1 MPVYQT
7 LANDEQDS
15 VRSLAVSSSGS
26 LGCALCLDG
35 DLCAKAI
42 LPVVGAG
49 SIDLSWRV
57 RHNLAKKFSVVA
69 QSQGFN
75 ESAHSKHL
83 TELFQYFSN
92 LLQDFEAEVRTSSV
106 AVVLLGPF

>member
-1 MPVYQT
+1 MKARVFEKVVPVYQT

-26 LGCALCLDG
+26 LGCALGLDG

-49 SIDLSWRV
+49 SIDLSWYARFTLF
-57 RHNLAKKFSVVA
+57 HILCYLPHLFMILYPNLTPFFTNNNNNTPS
-69 QSQGFN
+69 S
-75 ESAHSKHL
+75 L
-83 TELFQYFSN
+83 TGE
-92 LLQDFEAEVRTSSV
+92 
-106 AVVLLGPF
+106 